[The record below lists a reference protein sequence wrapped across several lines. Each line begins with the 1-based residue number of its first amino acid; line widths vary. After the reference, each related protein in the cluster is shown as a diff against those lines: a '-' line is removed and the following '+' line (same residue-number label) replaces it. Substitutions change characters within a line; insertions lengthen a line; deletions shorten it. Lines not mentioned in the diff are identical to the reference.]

1 MQISDSYIL
10 DWNNGRLPKE
20 LFAMANY
27 SNGTYITLSFNY
39 RDSNP
44 TMPGVIKPLGDPKLD
59 FKFIFSVSKWRTDE
73 FFNIFDILSKRKL
86 DNKVRLDN
94 GTFGDI
100 KIDGLKTTIKETEH
114 NIKDMEYIRYQYEF
128 VGQASS
134 IIAYV
139 YLLETSIDFFSQIW
153 GYDEDGGEHQLLK
166 YPIGSMVCIIPDKS
180 VDYLVIDLQY
190 STKGRNN
197 ISYIITEMKSINSI
211 ITYGETKVVR
221 ESDLSWS
228 RNGRIDDIL
237 GDN

>member
-44 TMPGVIKPLGDPKLD
+44 TMSDVIKPIGDPKID
-59 FKFIFSVSKWRTDE
+59 FKFIFSVSKSRCDE
-73 FFNIFDILSKRKL
+73 FFNIFNILSKRKL

-100 KIDGLKTTIKETEH
+100 KIDGLKQTIKETEH
-114 NIKDMEYIRYQYEF
+114 TIKDMEYIRYQYEF
-128 VGQASS
+128 NAQASS

-153 GYDEDGGEHQLLK
+153 GYDEDGGEHKLLK
-166 YPIGSMVCIIPDKS
+166 YPIGSMVCISPDKS

-197 ISYIITEMKSINSI
+197 ISYIITEIKSINSI

-237 GDN
+237 G

>member
-44 TMPGVIKPLGDPKLD
+44 TMSGVIKPLGDPKID
-59 FKFIFSVSKWRTDE
+59 FKFIFSVSKSRTDE

-100 KIDGLKTTIKETEH
+100 KIDGLKTNIKETEH
-114 NIKDMEYIRYQYEF
+114 KVKDMEYIRYQYEF

-166 YPIGSMVCIIPDKS
+166 YPIGSMVCISPDKS

-190 STKGRNN
+190 STRGRNN

>member
-20 LFAMANY
+20 LFVMANY

-59 FKFIFSVSKWRTDE
+59 FKFIFSVSKSRTDE

-128 VGQASS
+128 FGQASS

-153 GYDEDGGEHQLLK
+153 GYDEEGGEHQLLK
-166 YPIGSMVCIIPDKS
+166 YPIGSMVCISPDKS

>member
-1 MQISDSYIL
+1 MSL
-10 DWNNGRLPKE
+10 VLPNTNELLVSNASLNVETLKRTKE
-20 LFAMANY
+20 KNIY
-27 SNGTYITLSFNY
+27 QT
-39 RDSNP
+39 P
-44 TMPGVIKPLGDPKLD
+44 DPKID
-59 FKFIFSVSKWRTDE
+59 FKFIFSVSKSRTDE

-94 GTFGDI
+94 GTFGDV
-100 KIDGLKTTIKETEH
+100 KIDGLKMTVKETEH
-114 NIKDMEYIRYQYEF
+114 KVKDMEYIRYQYEF
-128 VGQASS
+128 TGHASS

-139 YLLETSIDFFSQIW
+139 FLLETSIDFFSKIW

-166 YPIGSMVCIIPDKS
+166 YPIGSMVCISPDKS